1 MSHIEGQQCTTHKRT
16 ELAPTTHLFH
26 KLQNIS
32 EVEGCWLHKHERK
45 RWVHGHKAQ
54 RFPSLWSTL
63 SKVNSQGNI
72 RAKSKFCPEQNSAT
86 ALRSKQEHKRCVIQ
100 PSGSTHAIS
109 IIPKIYPH
117 PLNQPTLMP
126 QNQMASLMLPA
137 HHILKSD
144 LICIQYMF
152 AC

>member
-1 MSHIEGQQCTTHKRT
+1 MERGAGAKKSGISPSFQHCSSQVNSEGNTQ
-16 ELAPTTHLFH
+16 
-26 KLQNIS
+26 
-32 EVEGCWLHKHERK
+32 
-45 RWVHGHKAQ
+45 AQ
-54 RFPSLWSTL
+54 R
-63 SKVNSQGNI
+63 
-72 RAKSKFCPEQNSAT
+72 KFCPGQISAT

-100 PSGSTHAIS
+100 PSGSTHAVS

-137 HHILKSD
+137 HHILKLC
-144 LICIQYMF
+144 LICIQYLF